1 MKNKEELIVIELA
14 KDLSVLQEKMSYM
27 EKRIEA
33 INRIVML
40 KRGNPKE
47 WR

>member
-1 MKNKEELIVIELA
+1 MRSKEELNVIELA
-14 KDLSVLQEKMSYM
+14 KDLSVMQEKMTYM
-27 EKRIEA
+27 EKRIDA

-40 KRGNPKE
+40 KRDNPKE